1 MSAPQPQLTGLLIDC
16 SRGNEAARSKL
27 LPLVYGELRQIAR
40 QHLRNE
46 RPGHTLQTTALVNE
60 AYVKLV
66 GYHEVEWRGRAQ
78 FYRAAAAAMRRIL
91 VDYARGRKAV
101 KRNFGER
108 VTLTAGIAG
117 HKDTDLDQKLDQELD
132 VEALDRALQTLA
144 RLDPKKA
151 SIVEL
156 RYFGGLS
163 IEATA
168 EVVGVSPATVK
179 REWVLARLWL
189 FRELSRK

>member
-1 MSAPQPQLTGLLIDC
+1 MSTPQPQLTGLLIDC
-16 SRGNEAARSKL
+16 SRGNEDALRKL

-40 QHLRNE
+40 QHLRYE
-46 RPGHTLQTTALVNE
+46 RRGHTLQTTALVNE

-66 GYHEVEWRGRAQ
+66 GYHEVEWRGRVQ
-78 FYRAAAAAMRRIL
+78 FYRAAAQAMRRIL

-108 VTLTAGIAG
+108 VTLTAGVGG
-117 HKDTDLDQKLDQELD
+117 HKDPDLDQKLDQELD
-132 VEALDRALQTLA
+132 VEALDRALRDLA

-168 EVVGVSPATVK
+168 EAVGVSPATVK

-189 FRELSRK
+189 FRELGRK